1 MHRYLLM
8 MLFWGGAFAIC
19 SSIFCLI
26 RKFTIKRSL
35 YIVTFAAY
43 IGCLLSL
50 TLLYGT
56 TYPDHQ
62 YQLIPFITLIRNIKG
77 QNYYYIQQVLVNIVM
92 FLPMGVLFKIK
103 DTKLKYTLASG
114 FIVSLLIESAQFI
127 LKRGVFDVDD
137 LILNTLGTL
146 FGFIIAKNLTDSK

>member
-1 MHRYLLM
+1 M
-8 MLFWGGAFAIC
+8 
-19 SSIFCLI
+19 
-26 RKFTIKRSL
+26 
-35 YIVTFAAY
+35 
-43 IGCLLSL
+43 
-50 TLLYGT
+50 
-56 TYPDHQ
+56 
-62 YQLIPFITLIRNIKG
+62 
-77 QNYYYIQQVLVNIVM
+77 LVNIVM

-103 DTKLKYTLASG
+103 DTKLKYTLAAG